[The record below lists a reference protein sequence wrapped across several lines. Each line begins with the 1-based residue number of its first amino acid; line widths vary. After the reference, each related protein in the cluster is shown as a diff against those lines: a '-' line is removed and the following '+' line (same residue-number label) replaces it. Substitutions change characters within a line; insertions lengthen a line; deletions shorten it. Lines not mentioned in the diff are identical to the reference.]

1 MDIVD
6 VIYSYLPAKRK
17 QTPSSWTKFNAVCC
31 PHNGSTSDTRARGG
45 IIRNSDGCSYHCFN
59 CGFKASYVNGR
70 HVTRKM
76 RQLLQWLSA
85 PDDAI
90 NKLALEALRVQQDT
104 TYLEQISL
112 PKFDDKELPKDS
124 VLLSADSVNEQTIPA
139 IEYVYSRGLTLDD
152 YDFYVSKAM
161 PDRLIIPFKFEN
173 RIVGYTARKLSEGK
187 PKYISEQ
194 TPGYVFNLDAQAHIK
209 WNDERY
215 VLVVEGPADA
225 LSVGG
230 VAILGAE
237 IMDKQAML
245 INKLGMIPV
254 LVPDRDADGLRSIE
268 QALTNKWKVSL
279 PDWHQDIKDSNDA
292 VRKYGRLWTIKS
304 ILDGIETNE
313 LKVRLRMKKW
323 VSLNE

>member
-1 MDIVD
+1 
-6 VIYSYLPAKRK
+6 
-17 QTPSSWTKFNAVCC
+17 
-31 PHNGSTSDTRARGG
+31 
-45 IIRNSDGCSYHCFN
+45 
-59 CGFKASYVNGR
+59 
-70 HVTRKM
+70 M